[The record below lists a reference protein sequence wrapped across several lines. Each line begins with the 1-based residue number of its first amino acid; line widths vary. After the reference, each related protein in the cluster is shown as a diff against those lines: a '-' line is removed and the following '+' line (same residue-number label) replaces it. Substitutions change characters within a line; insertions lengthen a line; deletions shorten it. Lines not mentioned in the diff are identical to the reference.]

1 MIDLAVGIP
10 LHEQIYTDL
19 KRQISSGEIGY
30 MQQIPTLRALCKMY
44 GVSDIT
50 VRRALNELA
59 RDGLIVKQR
68 GRGRGTFAIKRV
80 TDARIRVFIIAGF
93 DIQKTPI
100 QACHEMFDL
109 LAGIHKAVENEG
121 AQIQMTSHASFNNLP
136 DTEPDT
142 GYLIIANRWE
152 EYEEGAR
159 LAQQHHAPYVLV
171 NPPASGYPCVR
182 VDMEEGAF
190 LGTSHLAQQG
200 HRRIAYVGATI
211 RHWFAPRFA
220 GYQRA
225 LAHHGLPFDPALVV
239 ETTGVDPQQ
248 DWGALDYLLAL
259 PSPPTAIFTCSD
271 YRALHLM
278 THCKRRGVAIPQDIS
293 LCGYDNIRECSSVD
307 PALTTVHH
315 PREELGELA
324 VKLLIRLIAGEEPEM
339 EDIVV
344 RPRLVVRRSCA
355 EFVTEGKSDAKGAT
369 GNLAGA
375 TAHSACGK

>member
-30 MQQIPTLRALCKMY
+30 MQQIPTLRTLCKMY

-50 VRRALNELA
+50 VRRALDELA
-59 RDGLIVKQR
+59 REGLIVKQR
-68 GRGRGTFAIKRV
+68 GRGRGTFAIKRL
-80 TDARIRVFIIAGF
+80 TNARIRVFTIAGF

-100 QACHEMFDL
+100 EACHEMFDL

-121 AQIQMTSHASFNNLP
+121 AQIQMTSHAGFNNLP
-136 DTEPDT
+136 DTEPNT
-142 GYLIIANRWE
+142 GYLIIANTWE
-152 EYEEGAR
+152 EYQEGAR
-159 LAQQHHAPYVLV
+159 MAQEHCAPYVLV

-200 HRRIAYVGATI
+200 HRRIAYVGAI
-211 RHWFAPRFA
+211 KRHWFAPRFA

-225 LAHHGLPFDPALVV
+225 LALHGLAFDPALVV
-239 ETTGVDPQQ
+239 ETTGIDPQQ
-248 DWGALDYLLAL
+248 DWDALDYLLAL
-259 PSPPTAIFTCSD
+259 PTPPTAIFACSD
-271 YRALHLM
+271 YRALHIM
-278 THCKRRGVAIPQDIS
+278 THCKQRGVHIPADLS
-293 LCGYDNIRECSSVD
+293 LCGYDNIRECDSVQ
-307 PALTTVHH
+307 PTLTTVHH

-324 VKLLIRLIAGEEPEM
+324 VKLLIRLIAGEEPET

-344 RPRLVVRRSCA
+344 RPHLVVRQSCA
-355 EFVTEGKSDAKGAT
+355 ELVTVGMPDAESTVGH
-369 GNLAGA
+369 LASA
-375 TAHSACGK
+375 AHRSARCD